1 MDRIGLLK
9 ARVFSAY
16 LSVSALDGHGPH
28 RLRPSVLTGRDVLQ
42 AWSTS
47 VPGHWIAGVQ
57 EPTFGPDGYNPEYA
71 PGYVVAAPTE
81 EEALESLLDRLKRRA
96 AELGAGCSA
105 C

>member
-42 AWSTS
+42 AYQSA
-47 VPGHWIAGVQ
+47 VPGNWIAGVQ
-57 EPTFGPDGYNPEYA
+57 EPTFGPGGYNPEYA
-71 PGYVVAAPTE
+71 PGYVTVGRTE
-81 EEALESLLDRLKRRA
+81 EEALQNLLDWLKRRT